1 MNEMQMTAGAAPENA
16 AGTSEKSLFKRAFA
30 YEIKRNLLPLAIFT
44 AIAVVLS
51 IFSCLLTRLEY
62 QSSIDGTYT
71 LYNACLSVFAVI
83 LCALCFVVPV
93 LQFSYR
99 MKMNSVDLWYSLPIS
114 HKQLTFVRILGGMVL
129 IAVPYTLSYWLGVT
143 VIALRGAHFDYIWY
157 LPNYFVCLALGAM
170 LSGVNAFIFTR
181 ANRVGDGII
190 FMIAWA
196 CILPLLMNLI
206 FPQSLWNTW
215 SDAVPIELSS
225 YYGIGRYSDFLSCFF
240 TASPVAWT
248 SVYFGDCILKMSV
261 YSVDMYHT
269 SVFLGIA
276 IGVGAAEA
284 VAAYLALFLLA
295 DRDKAEN
302 ADQMS
307 SSWMGYKVL
316 IPAYLVLGLRM
327 LRSLYIETLYAL
339 FILAVVLIIAFIGY
353 FAYRR
358 SFRLKWYDLVT
369 LGASFCV
376 GTILFFV

>member
-1 MNEMQMTAGAAPENA
+1 
-16 AGTSEKSLFKRAFA
+16 
-30 YEIKRNLLPLAIFT
+30 
-44 AIAVVLS
+44 
-51 IFSCLLTRLEY
+51 
-62 QSSIDGTYT
+62 
-71 LYNACLSVFAVI
+71 
-83 LCALCFVVPV
+83 
-93 LQFSYR
+93 
-99 MKMNSVDLWYSLPIS
+99 
-114 HKQLTFVRILGGMVL
+114 
-129 IAVPYTLSYWLGVT
+129 
-143 VIALRGAHFDYIWY
+143 
-157 LPNYFVCLALGAM
+157 
-170 LSGVNAFIFTR
+170 
-181 ANRVGDGII
+181 
-190 FMIAWA
+190 
-196 CILPLLMNLI
+196 
-206 FPQSLWNTW
+206 
-215 SDAVPIELSS
+215 
-225 YYGIGRYSDFLSCFF
+225 
-240 TASPVAWT
+240 
-248 SVYFGDCILKMSV
+248 
-261 YSVDMYHT
+261 MYHT